1 MILHNDLT
9 ARQHVLQDIGH
20 EKPFSEPEPYQ
31 YVEHRAEQPRKRR
44 ALVGSGSGP
53 EPKGR
58 HNGRLVGSPC
68 LTLALR
74 RYGPMYACGHIDSF
88 YDAAGAQPTQLVPA
102 TYVTS
107 AFN

>member
-1 MILHNDLT
+1 MILDDELT
-9 ARQHVLQDIGH
+9 ARHHMLQGIGH
-20 EKPFSEPEPYQ
+20 EEPSSKPEPYQ
-31 YVEHRAEQPRKRR
+31 HVQHRAEQPRKRR
-44 ALVGSGSGP
+44 ALVCSGSCP

-58 HNGRLVGSPC
+58 HNLVGSPC

-88 YDAAGAQPTQLVPA
+88 YDAAGAQPTQMVPA